1 MQLAELLVIA
11 LALSMDAFAVSAA
24 NVVSYPQTSWRRLAL
39 MPLLFGL
46 FQGLMPCLGYLLGSL
61 ALGLIERYA
70 GLVAFIILA
79 VIGGRMVFDGLRDL
93 YRNRRSAAARD
104 SKGRANSRDSKHD
117 GKAAKGL
124 RASGVTANEA
134 ATAGSTA
141 TVVSAGSAV
150 DSSATAGSADGSAA
164 KKLSPQT
171 SDANEGTASQLTIA
185 SLLFEAVATSIDAFI
200 VGVGF
205 VALGINIWLAVSV
218 IALVTAACCLIAL
231 LLGKRFGL
239 WLGNRA
245 VVVGGLAL
253 IAIGIEA
260 LF

>member
-93 YRNRRSAAARD
+93 YRNRRSAAVRD
-104 SKGRANSRDSKHD
+104 SKGRTNARPLKHD
-117 GKAAKGL
+117 GGELAKGL
-124 RASGVTANEA
+124 STSVVTTNE
-134 ATAGSTA
+134 TA
-141 TVVSAGSAV
+141 TVDSSAGSATD
-150 DSSATAGSADGSAA
+150 DSAVE
-164 KKLSPQT
+164 KLSPQT
-171 SDANEGTASQLTIA
+171 SDANKGTASQLTIT

-260 LF
+260 LL